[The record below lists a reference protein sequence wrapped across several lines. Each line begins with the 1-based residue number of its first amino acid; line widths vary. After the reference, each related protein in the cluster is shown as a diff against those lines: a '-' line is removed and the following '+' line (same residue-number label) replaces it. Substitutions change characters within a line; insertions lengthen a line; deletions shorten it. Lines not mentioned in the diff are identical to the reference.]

1 MPDGTETLEEIQA
14 KLKDLGIPLE
24 GWGKTKGGA
33 VQSPLIEKQK
43 EALRRAKGFLED
55 QLKNDRDLL
64 AELQEQANRLEHGGG
79 S

>member
-1 MPDGTETLEEIQA
+1 MPDGTETLEEIQS
-14 KLKDLGIPLE
+14 KLKDLGIPLD
-24 GWGKTKGGA
+24 GWGQTKGGE

-43 EALRRAKGFLED
+43 GALRRAKGFLED

-64 AELQEQANRLEHGGG
+64 AELHEQVNRLEHGGG